1 MNKIEFGDPKLTRQF
16 GRLVS
21 KYNKYLQNERRFA
34 DRKYWAAVLKRYEKL
49 VKAGIVDEVAREIE
63 ELLDVAARQD
73 RHPISLIIA
82 ASSTFDKD
90 WLNRGTSALLFALHK
105 RDQWDDLRDFFS
117 ENGGVRGCAEAYRK
131 YRHQPAPPKSSPLKL
146 QMKKHV
152 ERYNKYHKRSVLDG
166 HQRPAEAPQQRS
178 EAQQQPAEAPRQR
191 SEAQQQPAEARVFLA
206 ASRAAKK

>member
-1 MNKIEFGDPKLTRQF
+1 MNKIEFGDPELTRQF
-16 GRLVS
+16 GRLRR
-21 KYNKYLQNERRFA
+21 KYNKYFQNERRFA

-82 ASSTFDKD
+82 ASSTSDKD

-105 RDQWDDLRDFFS
+105 RDQWDDLLDFFS

-131 YRHQPAPPKSSPLKL
+131 YRHQPAPPKSRPLKL
-146 QMKKHV
+146 QMKKYM
-152 ERYNKYHKRSVLDG
+152 ERYFESRKRRVLDG

-178 EAQQQPAEAPRQR
+178 EANSNQPRLLASDPRP
-191 SEAQQQPAEARVFLA
+191 SSNQPRPGVFLA
-206 ASRAAKK
+206 GSRAAKK

>member
-1 MNKIEFGDPKLTRQF
+1 MNKIEFGDPELTRQF
-16 GRLVS
+16 GRLRR
-21 KYNKYLQNERRFA
+21 KYNKYFQNERRFA

-82 ASSTFDKD
+82 ASSTSDKD

-105 RDQWDDLRDFFS
+105 RDQWDDLLDFFS

-131 YRHQPAPPKSSPLKL
+131 YRHQPAPPKSSPLEL
-146 QMKKHV
+146 QMTKHV
-152 ERYNKYHKRSVLDG
+152 ERYIKYHKRSVLDG

-191 SEAQQQPAEARVFLA
+191 SEARAFLA
-206 ASRAAKK
+206 GSRAAKK